1 MQMTGFGPTTG
12 AGSMRRG
19 TEAAPAWQPAID
31 IIERAGSYELL
42 ADLPGIDPEAI
53 SIEVRDNVLS
63 LSGQREASPGDGRPQ
78 RRERASGAFRRQVT
92 LPGTIDVD
100 AIDARAA
107 HGTLTITIPKR
118 PQARQRRI
126 AVNEATGAQ

>member
-1 MQMTGFGPTTG
+1 MQMTGFRPTTG
-12 AGSMRRG
+12 AGTARHS
-19 TEAAPAWQPAID
+19 TQAARAWQPAID
-31 IIERAGSYELL
+31 VIERAGCFELL
-42 ADLPGIDPEAI
+42 ADLPGIDPDAI

-63 LSGQREASPGDGRPQ
+63 LSGQRDASPDDGRPQ

-118 PQARQRRI
+118 PQALKRRI
-126 AVNEATGAQ
+126 AVDDAPGAR